1 MKIIPL
7 AVTALLIAGCASDK
21 AGQDLY
27 TSSEVGVAKRI
38 LPCTVVS
45 ARPVMIKAE
54 KAGDKGEAFGFI
66 GGAIL
71 SSDNNNSGFVR
82 YIGALLGG
90 AAGRALSDTVSER
103 AGVEYTVLLASGEE
117 RQLIQDTE
125 EGEVFMAQGDACR
138 LQVSGDFN
146 RVTPAADYP
155 DAVKKPETTQFAE

>member
-1 MKIIPL
+1 MKVLIF
-7 AVTALLIAGCASDK
+7 AATVLLIAGCARDNV
-21 AGQDLY
+21 GQDIYL
-27 TSSEVGVAKRI
+27 SSEVGKAKRI

-45 ARPVMIKAE
+45 ARPVLVKAE
-54 KAGDKGEAFGFI
+54 NAGQKGEAFGFI

-71 SSDNNNSGFVR
+71 AADNDSSGFVT
-82 YIGALLGG
+82 YIGGLLGA
-90 AAGRALSDTVSER
+90 AAGRAVSDTMSER

-125 EGEVFMAQGDACR
+125 EGEVFMKQGDACR

-155 DAVKKPETTQFAE
+155 DAVTKPETTQFTE